1 MNAGF
6 PELRP
11 SCPLVQAGGLCG
23 SQLSILLLLILQGP
37 ARHYVSNALWI
48 IINVFCLLVT
58 FHQLRRLDTEYRGSQ
73 SASKHDEDSSEVRI

>member
-1 MNAGF
+1 MQVF
-6 PELRP
+6 PSSGPRVLLSRRVACVDL
-11 SCPLVQAGGLCG
+11 S
-23 SQLSILLLLILQGP
+23 SQYVLLLLILQGP

>member
-1 MNAGF
+1 M
-6 PELRP
+6 
-11 SCPLVQAGGLCG
+11 
-23 SQLSILLLLILQGP
+23 LQGP

-73 SASKHDEDSSEVRI
+73 SASKHDEDSSEVMTIMMT